1 MTQILS
7 DSPHIMEQQPLEN
20 DQNRSTHMLEEPLF
34 DDEATLGAKP
44 VVPLSKIAKT
54 ESRFSKRIGARLF
67 QSPAAVGFMVVL
79 GAAVVGL
86 VLGLAIAGYQY
97 RPHSPAENVS
107 EAGGKPSD
115 STPDTQSQAKIGS
128 GHDVPGTSA
137 STDKVAREVPPK
149 DQPPVVIVNGPDFP
163 VTTSRQDESSR
174 TEKPTIDGNVPTS
187 KRTRQNPINEI
198 RERRT
203 AQATVRHR
211 SRYDFPDYDSQEGIS
226 NQRRYRGREI
236 DRIRDIFMGQE
247 P

>member
-7 DSPHIMEQQPLEN
+7 GGPHIMEQQPLED
-20 DQNRSTHMLEEPLF
+20 DQNRSVFTLKEPHF

-44 VVPLSKIAKT
+44 VVPLSKIAQT

-97 RPHSPAENVS
+97 RPHSPRENVS
-107 EAGGKPSD
+107 ETGGKPSD
-115 STPDTQSQAKIGS
+115 STPDSQSQAKIGS
-128 GHDVPGTSA
+128 GHDIPGTSA
-137 STDKVAREVPPK
+137 LTDKVAREVPPK
-149 DQPPVVIVNGPDFP
+149 DQPPVVIVNSTGFP
-163 VTTSRQDESSR
+163 ETQSRQDESSH
-174 TEKPTIDGNVPTS
+174 TEKSTIDGNVPPS

-203 AQATVRHR
+203 AQTAMRHR
-211 SRYDFPDYDSQEGIS
+211 SRYDYPDYDAPDGIS

>member
-7 DSPHIMEQQPLEN
+7 DGPHIMEQQPQED
-20 DQNRSTHMLEEPLF
+20 DQNRSVFTLEEPHF

-54 ESRFSKRIGARLF
+54 DDRVSKRIGARLF
-67 QSPAAVGFMVVL
+67 QSPVAVGFMVVL

-97 RPHSPAENVS
+97 RPNSPAVNVS
-107 EAGGKPSD
+107 ETGGKLSD
-115 STPDTQSQAKIGS
+115 STPDSQSQAKIGS
-128 GHDVPGTSA
+128 GHDIPGTSA

-149 DQPPVVIVNGPDFP
+149 DQPPVVIVNGPGFP
-163 VTTSRQDESSR
+163 VTPSRQDESSH
-174 TEKPTIDGNVPTS
+174 TEKSTINGNVPTS
-187 KRTRQNPINEI
+187 KRTRQIPINEI

-203 AQATVRHR
+203 TQTAVRHR
-211 SRYDFPDYDSQEGIS
+211 SRYDFPDYDAQEGIS